1 MIAYLEE
8 IDIRSRLSNF
18 GMPSELGTIHFVAW
32 LEVLWRK
39 ATGRTRPLWIFLNK
53 LLHISAAQIYSLSIG
68 ISKIIKDIGEL
79 GEIFGPKIL
88 RAWTC

>member
-32 LEVLWRK
+32 LEVL
-39 ATGRTRPLWIFLNK
+39 
-53 LLHISAAQIYSLSIG
+53 
-68 ISKIIKDIGEL
+68 
-79 GEIFGPKIL
+79 
-88 RAWTC
+88 

>member
-8 IDIRSRLSNF
+8 IDIRSRLSDS
-18 GMPSELGTIHFVAW
+18 GMPSELDTIYFVAVI
-32 LEVLWRK
+32 EVLRRQ

-53 LLHISAAQIYSLSIG
+53 LLDVPTAQIHSPSIG

-79 GEIFGPKIL
+79 GEKIAPKTL
-88 RAWTC
+88 RAWTS